1 MIVRIR
7 RGGKAMF
14 YRCIKWLAMALAC
27 FVSFA
32 DGVRGQ
38 DLAGTPT
45 VVSADFE
52 VESASHFGTNLE
64 ECEIEQ
70 CGFRGYGKNSSRY
83 DWRDSLSLFL
93 GYEGSKQPQDFGINA
108 HFGGRSA
115 VNFAAPLLE
124 AEGIGFQFGTA
135 INATANA
142 VQVVERLEGSASRTQ
157 SFTTIGCF
165 QRSRSGWRWAAVY
178 DFLYEEYY
186 DDFTLS
192 QARGLVGYQLS
203 EVNEVGVKT
212 AIRTNDDNGDFNG
225 SEVTLRAINQG
236 SIYYRHT
243 YPNLVQIGC
252 WCGLA
257 EGHSE
262 ANYALGDLAD
272 QDTAFVYG
280 TDLFVPLNDYCAIFG
295 EANFITPADT
305 GTVDAYLGM
314 ELFCWGGAKESR
326 NRQFAPVLPVAGNTS
341 FSVDLLR

>member
-1 MIVRIR
+1 MYYHC
-7 RGGKAMF
+7 GD
-14 YRCIKWLAMALAC
+14 WLVMALAC
-27 FVSFA
+27 VVLLT
-32 DGVRGQ
+32 DGARGQ
-38 DLAGTPT
+38 HLAEFPSVIPASFEDELATPL
-45 VVSADFE
+45 VANHAED
-52 VESASHFGTNLE
+52 
-64 ECEIEQ
+64 EIEQ

-108 HFGGRSA
+108 HFGGRTA

-124 AEGIGFQFGTA
+124 AEGIGFQIGTA

-157 SFTTIGCF
+157 NFTTVGCF
-165 QRSRSGWRWAAVY
+165 QRSKSGWRWAAVY
-178 DFLYEEYY
+178 DFLYQEYY
-186 DDFTLS
+186 DDFTLG
-192 QARGLVGYQLS
+192 QARGLIGYQLS
-203 EVNEVGVKT
+203 EVNEVGMKT

-225 SEVTLRAINQG
+225 SVVTLRAINQG

-243 YPNLVQIGC
+243 YPNLVQVGC

-272 QDTAFVYG
+272 QDTTFVYG

-305 GTVDAYLGM
+305 GTVDAYLGI

-326 NRQFAPVLPVAGNTS
+326 NRKFAPVLPVAGNTS